1 MKSTLLVVAGVALA
15 ANCFAGSETIIR
27 ERAKELRDQNNV
39 RQGVTPPSAPPAPA
53 TTPANPSQTLTPQQT
68 ILVRLQS
75 DMGAI
80 KAAPT
85 DDQKQKLAR
94 DLSATAMG
102 TAKPTQASISKL
114 ADSLATALGEK
125 TLTPEARGRLLQ
137 DLHGALNGASL
148 PPTQMDA
155 IVSDTQAIFQTA
167 GVSRASAAAVAADL
181 KKAAAEIQ
189 KPAAAK

>member
-1 MKSTLLVVAGVALA
+1 MKSLLVLTSLALA
-15 ANCFAGSETIIR
+15 LNCFAGSETIIR

-39 RQGVTPPSAPPAPA
+39 RQGVTPPAAAPAPA
-53 TTPANPSQTLTPQQT
+53 TAPANPAQALTPQQA
-68 ILVRLQS
+68 ILVLLQS

-80 KAAPT
+80 KTAPT
-85 DDQKQKLAR
+85 EEQKQKLTR
-94 DLSATAMG
+94 DLTATAMG

-114 ADSLATALGEK
+114 ANSLAIALGEK
-125 TLTPEARGRLLQ
+125 TLTPDSRGRLLQ

-167 GVSRASAAAVAADL
+167 GVSRTAAAAVAADL
-181 KKAAAEIQ
+181 KKVAAEIQ
-189 KPAAAK
+189 KPAGSK

>member
-1 MKSTLLVVAGVALA
+1 MKSTLLVVAGLALA

-39 RQGVTPPSAPPAPA
+39 RQGVAPPSAPPAPA
-53 TTPANPSQTLTPQQT
+53 TTPATPSQTLTPQQS

-85 DDQKQKLAR
+85 DEQKQKLAR
-94 DLSATAMG
+94 DLTAASMG
-102 TAKPTQASISKL
+102 PVKPTQASISKL
-114 ADSLATALGEK
+114 ASSLATALGEK
-125 TLTPEARGRLLQ
+125 TLTPEVRGRLLQ

-167 GVSRASAAAVAADL
+167 GVSRTAAAAVAADL
-181 KKAAAEIQ
+181 KKVAAEIQ
-189 KPAAAK
+189 KPAATK